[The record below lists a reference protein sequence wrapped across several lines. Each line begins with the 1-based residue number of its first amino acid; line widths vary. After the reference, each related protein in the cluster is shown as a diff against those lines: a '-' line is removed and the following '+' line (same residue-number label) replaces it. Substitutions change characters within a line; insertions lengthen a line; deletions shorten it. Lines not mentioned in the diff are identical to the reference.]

1 MPLKNQ
7 LHVDQ
12 LLSNVS
18 IKYKN
23 DMYIASEMLPEVP
36 VKKDSDLYR
45 VFDRDFR
52 LPETIR
58 ANRGVARE
66 ASFDITT
73 STYVLVQHSLKDYVS
88 DRDAENYDAAD
99 LRADTTE
106 YLTDKILLRMEKEVA
121 QLFVNQTTTG
131 NTNGSWSQAH
141 SLSAAQQWSADTTT
155 SNPIPQMDTA
165 STVILEGSGQ
175 VANYAMLPHRCLI
188 AAKNHSSVIDRVKY
202 TSADIT
208 PAMIAGLFDVPQLL
222 IGKAVLD
229 SAVENATST
238 SIAPVWGDNVFVGYK
253 PAKAS
258 PLAPSCGYIFRNNI
272 PMVKRWRVEERQSE
286 AIEVNVHFQ
295 AKVVASLS
303 GYLLKDVLA

>member
-1 MPLKNQ
+1 MPTKLQ

-12 LLSNVS
+12 QLSNIS

-23 DMYIASEMLPEVP
+23 DNYIASEMFPEVP

-45 VFDRDFR
+45 IYERDFR

-58 ANRGVARE
+58 SPKGVARE
-66 ASFDITT
+66 ASFNVTT
-73 STYVLVQHSLKDYVS
+73 GQYILAQHSLKDYVS
-88 DRDAENYDAAD
+88 DRDAENYDISD

-106 YLTDKILLRMEKEVA
+106 FLTDKILLRLESDVA
-121 QLFVNQTTTG
+121 QLFINQTSSG
-131 NTNGSWSQAH
+131 NTNTSWSLKH
-141 SLSAAQQWSADTTT
+141 SLSAAQQWSADTVT

-165 STVILEGSGQ
+165 ATVILENSGQ

-188 AAKNHSSVIDRVKY
+188 AAKNHVSVIDRIKY

-222 IGKAVLD
+222 VGKAVVDTAAEGL
-229 SAVENATST
+229 AA
-238 SIAPVWGDNVFVGYK
+238 SISPIWGDNVFMGYK

-258 PLAPSCGYIFRNNI
+258 PMAPSAGYIFRNNI
-272 PMVKRWRVEERQSE
+272 PMVKRWRAEERQSE
-286 AIEVNVHFQ
+286 AIEVNLHYQ
-295 AKVVASLS
+295 PKVVASLA
-303 GYLLKDVLA
+303 GYLLQDVLA

>member
-12 LLSNVS
+12 LLSNISV
-18 IKYKN
+18 KYKN
-23 DMYIASEMLPEVP
+23 ANYIASEMFPEVP

-45 VFDRDFR
+45 VYDRDFR

-58 ANRGVARE
+58 SNKGVARE
-66 ASFDITT
+66 ASFNVTT
-73 STYVLVQHSLKDYVS
+73 SSYILAQHSLKDYVS
-88 DRDAENYDAAD
+88 DRDAENYDISD
-99 LRADTTE
+99 LRADTVE
-106 YLTDKILLRMEKEVA
+106 YLTDKIMLRMEYEVA
-121 QLFVNQTTTG
+121 QLFVNQTSTG
-131 NTNGSWSQAH
+131 NTNASWSLAV
-141 SLSAAQQWSADTTT
+141 SLSSAQQWSLDTVT

-165 STVILEGSGQ
+165 ATVVLENSGQ
-175 VANYAMLPHRCLI
+175 VVNYAMLPHRCLI
-188 AAKNHSSVIDRVKY
+188 AAKNHTSVIDRIKY

-222 IGKAVLD
+222 VGKAVYDTAQEGLT
-229 SAVENATST
+229 A
-238 SIAPVWGDNVFVGYK
+238 SITPLWGDNVFVGYK

-258 PLAPSCGYIFRNNI
+258 PMAPSAGYIFKNNL
-272 PMVKRWRVEERQSE
+272 PMTKRWRVEERQSE

-295 AKVVASLS
+295 AKVVSSLS

>member
-18 IKYKN
+18 IKYSN
-23 DMYIASEMLPEVP
+23 RNFIASEMFPEVP
-36 VKKDSDLYR
+36 VKHDSDLYR
-45 VFDRDFR
+45 IFDRDFR

-58 ANRGVARE
+58 SNKGMAKE
-66 ASFDITT
+66 ATFDVTT
-73 STYVLVQHSLKDYVS
+73 GQYILEQHSLKDYVS
-88 DRDAENYDAAD
+88 DRDAENYDISD

-106 YLTDKILLRMEKEVA
+106 YLTDKILLRMESSVA
-121 QLFVNQTTTG
+121 QLFVNQTSSG
-131 NTNGSWSQAH
+131 NTNASWSQFH
-141 SLSAAQQWSADTTT
+141 SLSTAQQWSLDTVT

-165 STVILEGSGQ
+165 ATVILEGSGQ

-188 AAKNHSSVIDRVKY
+188 AAKNHHSVIDRIKY

-222 IGKAVLD
+222 VGKAVVDTAAKGLT
-229 SAVENATST
+229 A
-238 SIAPVWGDNVFVGYK
+238 SISPVWGDNVFVGYK
-253 PAKAS
+253 PDKAS
-258 PLAPSCGYIFRNNI
+258 PLVPSAGYIFRNNI
-272 PMVKRWRVEERQSE
+272 PMTKRWRVEERQSD
-286 AIEVNVHFQ
+286 AIEVNVHYQ

-303 GYLLKDVLA
+303 GYLLKDVLV

>member
-1 MPLKNQ
+1 MPTKLQ

-12 LLSNVS
+12 QLSNIS

-23 DMYIASEMLPEVP
+23 DNYIASEMFPEVP

-45 VFDRDFR
+45 IYDRDFR

-58 ANRGVARE
+58 SPKGVARE
-66 ASFDITT
+66 ASFNVTT
-73 STYVLVQHSLKDYVS
+73 GQYILAQHSLKDYVS
-88 DRDAENYDAAD
+88 DRDAENYDVTD

-106 YLTDKILLRMEKEVA
+106 FLTDKILLRMESDVA
-121 QLFVNQTTTG
+121 QLFINQTSSG
-131 NTNGSWSQAH
+131 NTNTSWSLKH
-141 SLSAAQQWSADTTT
+141 SLSTAQQWNSDTVT

-165 STVILEGSGQ
+165 ATVVLENSGQ

-188 AAKNHSSVIDRVKY
+188 AAKNHVSVIDRIKY

-222 IGKAVLD
+222 VGKAVVD
-229 SAVENATST
+229 TAAEGITA
-238 SIAPVWGDNVFVGYK
+238 SISPVWGDNVFMGYK

-258 PLAPSCGYIFRNNI
+258 PMAPSAGYIFRNNI
-272 PMVKRWRVEERQSE
+272 PMVKRWRAEERQSE
-286 AIEVNVHFQ
+286 AIEVNLHYQ
-295 AKVVASLS
+295 AKVVASLA
-303 GYLLKDVLA
+303 GYLLQDVLG

>member
-12 LLSNVS
+12 LLSNISV
-18 IKYKN
+18 KYKN
-23 DMYIASEMLPEVP
+23 ANYIASEMFPEVP

-45 VFDRDFR
+45 VYDRDFR

-58 ANRGVARE
+58 SNKGVARE
-66 ASFDITT
+66 ASFNVTT
-73 STYVLVQHSLKDYVS
+73 SSYILTQHSLKDYVS
-88 DRDAENYDAAD
+88 DRDAENYDISD
-99 LRADTTE
+99 LRADTVE
-106 YLTDKILLRMEKEVA
+106 YLTDKIQLRMEYEVA
-121 QLFVNQTTTG
+121 QLFVNQTSTG
-131 NTNGSWSQAH
+131 NTNASWSLAV
-141 SLSAAQQWSADTTT
+141 SLSSAQQWSLDTVT

-165 STVILEGSGQ
+165 ATVVLENSGQ
-175 VANYAMLPHRCLI
+175 VVNYAMLPHRCLI
-188 AAKNHSSVIDRVKY
+188 AAKNHTSVIDRIKY

-222 IGKAVLD
+222 VGKAVYDTAQEGLT
-229 SAVENATST
+229 SAIT
-238 SIAPVWGDNVFVGYK
+238 PVWGDNVFVGYK

-258 PLAPSCGYIFRNNI
+258 PMAPSAGYIFKNNL
-272 PMVKRWRVEERQSE
+272 PMTKRWRVEERQSE

-295 AKVVASLS
+295 AKVVSSLS

>member
-18 IKYKN
+18 IQYKN
-23 DMYIASEMLPEVP
+23 ANFIAREMLPEVP
-36 VKKDSDLYR
+36 VKKDSDFYR
-45 VFDRDFR
+45 IFDKDFR
-52 LPETIR
+52 LPETLR
-58 ANRGVARE
+58 ANKGVARE
-66 ASFDITT
+66 ATFDITT
-73 STYVLVQHSLKDYVS
+73 GQYILEQHSLKDYVS
-88 DRDAENYDAAD
+88 DRDAENYDLSD

-106 YLTDKILLRMEKEVA
+106 YLTDKILLRMEYAVA
-121 QLFVNQTTTG
+121 QLFVNQTSSG
-131 NTNGSWSQAH
+131 NTNTSWSQSH
-141 SLSAAQQWSADTTT
+141 SLSTAQQWSADTVT

-165 STVILEGSGQ
+165 ATVVLEGSGQ
-175 VANYAMLPHRCLI
+175 VVNYAMLPHRCLI
-188 AAKNHSSVIDRVKY
+188 AAKNHQSVVDRIKY

-222 IGKAVLD
+222 VGKAVLD
-229 SAVENATST
+229 SGAHGATASV
-238 SIAPVWGDNVFVGYK
+238 APIWGDNVFVGFK

-258 PLAPSCGYIFRNNI
+258 PLVPSAGYIFRNNI
-272 PMVKRWRVEERQSE
+272 PMVKKWRVEERQSE

>member
-1 MPLKNQ
+1 MPTKNQ

-12 LLSNVS
+12 LMSNVS
-18 IKYKN
+18 VQYKN
-23 DMYIASEMLPEVP
+23 PNYIAREIFPEVP

-45 VFDRDFR
+45 VYDRDFR

-58 ANRGVARE
+58 SAKGVARE
-66 ASFDITT
+66 ATFDVST
-73 STYVLVQHSLKDYVS
+73 SSYILVQHSLKDYVS
-88 DRDAENYDAAD
+88 DRDAENYDISD

-106 YLTDKILLRMEKEVA
+106 YLTDKILLRMENEVA
-121 QLFVNQTTTG
+121 NLFISTG
-131 NTNGSWSQAH
+131 GTNTSWSQSH
-141 SLSAAQQWSADTTT
+141 SLSTAQQWSLDTVT

-165 STVILEGSGQ
+165 ATVVLEGSGQ
-175 VANYAMLPHRCLI
+175 VVNYGMLPHRCLI
-188 AAKNHSSVIDRVKY
+188 AAKNHMSVIDRIKY

-208 PAMIAGLFDVPQLL
+208 PAMIAGLFDLPQLL
-222 IGKAVLD
+222 IGKAVVD
-229 SAVENATST
+229 SNFAGATST
-238 SIAPVWGDNVFVGYK
+238 VAAIWGDNVFVGFK

-258 PLAPSCGYIFRNNI
+258 PLVPSAGYIFRNNL
-272 PMVKRWRVEERQSE
+272 PMTKRWRVEERQSE

>member
-18 IKYKN
+18 IKYSN
-23 DMYIASEMLPEVP
+23 RNFIASEMFPEVP
-36 VKKDSDLYR
+36 VKHDSDLYR
-45 VFDRDFR
+45 IFDRDFR

-58 ANRGVARE
+58 SNKGMAKE
-66 ASFDITT
+66 ATFDVTT
-73 STYVLVQHSLKDYVS
+73 GQYILEQHSLKDYVS
-88 DRDAENYDAAD
+88 DRDAENYDISD

-106 YLTDKILLRMEKEVA
+106 YLTDKILLRMESSVA
-121 QLFVNQTTTG
+121 QLFVNQTSSG
-131 NTNGSWSQAH
+131 NTNASWSQFH
-141 SLSAAQQWSADTTT
+141 SLSTAQQWSLDTVT

-165 STVILEGSGQ
+165 ATVILEGSGQ

-188 AAKNHSSVIDRVKY
+188 AAKNHQSVIDRIKY

-222 IGKAVLD
+222 VGKAVVDTAAKGLT
-229 SAVENATST
+229 A
-238 SIAPVWGDNVFVGYK
+238 SISPVWGDNVFVGYK
-253 PAKAS
+253 PDKAS
-258 PLAPSCGYIFRNNI
+258 PLVPSAGYIFRNNI
-272 PMVKRWRVEERQSE
+272 PMTKRWRVEERQSD
-286 AIEVNVHFQ
+286 AIEVNVHYQ

-303 GYLLKDVLA
+303 GYLLKDVLV

>member
-12 LLSNVS
+12 LLSNISV
-18 IKYKN
+18 KYKN
-23 DMYIASEMLPEVP
+23 ANYIASEMFPEVP

-45 VFDRDFR
+45 VYDRDFR

-58 ANRGVARE
+58 SNKGVARE
-66 ASFDITT
+66 ASFNVTT
-73 STYVLVQHSLKDYVS
+73 SSYILAQHSLKDYVS
-88 DRDAENYDAAD
+88 DRDAENYDISD
-99 LRADTTE
+99 LRADTVE
-106 YLTDKILLRMEKEVA
+106 YLTDKILLRMEYEVA
-121 QLFVNQTTTG
+121 QLFVNQTSTG
-131 NTNGSWSQAH
+131 NTNASWSLAV
-141 SLSAAQQWSADTTT
+141 SLSSAQQWSLDTVT

-165 STVILEGSGQ
+165 ATVVLENSGQ
-175 VANYAMLPHRCLI
+175 VVNYAMLPHRCLI
-188 AAKNHSSVIDRVKY
+188 AAKNHTSVIDRIKY

-222 IGKAVLD
+222 VGKAVYDTAQEGL
-229 SAVENATST
+229 AATIT
-238 SIAPVWGDNVFVGYK
+238 PLWGDNVFVGYK

-258 PLAPSCGYIFRNNI
+258 PMAPSAGYIFKNNL
-272 PMVKRWRVEERQSE
+272 PMTKRWRVEERQSE

-295 AKVVASLS
+295 AKVVSSLS